1 MHTPRAVKKS
11 MVETL
16 ADCVPREQR
25 GRAVPGGSC
34 SYRAAAYGVLPYSL
48 TVYTTCS
55 KGADLVADTSRA
67 AKPTHART
75 ELQKDIF
82 ILKQLV
88 TKDFKLKYRRSF
100 LGVAWSVLNPLL
112 MMIVMAIV
120 FTTIFAQGRNGSVT
134 PEMYP
139 LYLIVGNITFTVM
152 SDSTSQ
158 AMGSIIWASSLLKK
172 VKVHRFVFP
181 VQKVLF
187 SLVNFAFSLIAV
199 AIVML
204 WFHIIPTWHLILLPV
219 CLVLLMFFCM
229 GLGLL
234 LSAASVFFRDVMHLW
249 SVILTA
255 WTYFTPIFWTTDFI
269 GKMPHILQILMYAN
283 PMYNYLQFM
292 RDIFLFQTCPT
303 TTVLA
308 YCVGW
313 AVFAMVVG
321 YAAFHKN
328 EHKFILYI

>member
-1 MHTPRAVKKS
+1 
-11 MVETL
+11 MV
-16 ADCVPREQR
+16 
-25 GRAVPGGSC
+25 
-34 SYRAAAYGVLPYSL
+34 
-48 TVYTTCS
+48 
-55 KGADLVADTSRA
+55 DTSS
-67 AKPTHART
+67 KSTSTHAKT
-75 ELQKDIF
+75 GFQKDIF

-88 TKDFKLKYRRSF
+88 SKDFKIKYRRSF

-120 FTTIFAQGRNGSVT
+120 FTTIFAQGRNGSIT

-139 LYLIVGNITFTVM
+139 LYLIVGNVTFAVM

-158 AMGSIIWASSLLKK
+158 ALSSIIYASSLLKK

-204 WFHIIPTWHLILLPV
+204 WFRVVPTWHLLLLPV
-219 CLVLLMFFCM
+219 CLILLMFFCM
-229 GLGLL
+229 GVGLL
-234 LSAASVFFRDVMHLW
+234 LSAATVFFRDVMHLW
-249 SVILTA
+249 SVVLTA
-255 WTYFTPIFWTTDFI
+255 WTYFTPIFWTTDYI
-269 GKMPHILQILMYAN
+269 LKMPHILRVLMYAN

-292 RDIFLFQTCPT
+292 REIFLFQTCPT
-303 TTVLA
+303 PLEFGL
-308 YCVGW
+308 CVAW
-313 AVFAMVVG
+313 AVIAMAIG
-321 YAAFHKN
+321 YTVFHKN

>member
-1 MHTPRAVKKS
+1 M
-11 MVETL
+11 
-16 ADCVPREQR
+16 
-25 GRAVPGGSC
+25 
-34 SYRAAAYGVLPYSL
+34 
-48 TVYTTCS
+48 
-55 KGADLVADTSRA
+55 ADTSSA
-67 AKPTHART
+67 STSTHAKT

-82 ILKQLV
+82 ILKHLV
-88 TKDFKLKYRRSF
+88 GKDFKIKYRRSF

-112 MMIVMAIV
+112 MMVVMAIV

-139 LYLIVGNITFTVM
+139 LYLIVGNVTFAVM

-158 AMGSIIWASSLLKK
+158 ALSSIVYASSLLKK

-204 WFHIIPTWHLILLPV
+204 WFHVVPTWHLLLLPV
-219 CLVLLMFFCM
+219 CLILLMFFCM

-234 LSAASVFFRDVMHLW
+234 LSAATVFFRDVMHLW
-249 SVILTA
+249 SVVITA
-255 WTYFTPIFWTTDFI
+255 WTYFTPIFWTTDYI
-269 GKMPHILQILMYAN
+269 LKMPHILRVLMYAN

-303 TTVLA
+303 PLEFGL
-308 YCVGW
+308 CVAW
-313 AVFAMVVG
+313 AVIAMVIG
-321 YAAFHKN
+321 YAVFHKN

>member
-1 MHTPRAVKKS
+1 M
-11 MVETL
+11 
-16 ADCVPREQR
+16 
-25 GRAVPGGSC
+25 
-34 SYRAAAYGVLPYSL
+34 
-48 TVYTTCS
+48 
-55 KGADLVADTSRA
+55 ADTSSRSTS
-67 AKPTHART
+67 THAKT
-75 ELQKDIF
+75 GFQKDIF

-88 TKDFKLKYRRSF
+88 GKDFKIKYRRSF

-139 LYLIVGNITFTVM
+139 LYLIVGNVTFAVM

-158 AMGSIIWASSLLKK
+158 ALSSIIYASSLLKK

-204 WFHIIPTWHLILLPV
+204 WFHVVPTWHLLLLPV
-219 CLVLLMFFCM
+219 CLILLMFFCM
-229 GLGLL
+229 GVGLL
-234 LSAASVFFRDVMHLW
+234 LSAATVFFRDVMHLW
-249 SVILTA
+249 SVVLTA
-255 WTYFTPIFWTTDFI
+255 WTYFTPIFWTTDYI
-269 GKMPHILQILMYAN
+269 LKMPHILRVLMYAN

-303 TTVLA
+303 PLEFGL
-308 YCVGW
+308 CVAW
-313 AVFAMVVG
+313 AVIAMAIG
-321 YAAFHKN
+321 YTVFHKN

>member
-1 MHTPRAVKKS
+1 M
-11 MVETL
+11 
-16 ADCVPREQR
+16 
-25 GRAVPGGSC
+25 
-34 SYRAAAYGVLPYSL
+34 
-48 TVYTTCS
+48 
-55 KGADLVADTSRA
+55 ADTSSRSTS
-67 AKPTHART
+67 THAKT
-75 ELQKDIF
+75 GFQKDIF

-88 TKDFKLKYRRSF
+88 GKDFKIKYRRSF

-139 LYLIVGNITFTVM
+139 LYLIVGNVTFAVM

-158 AMGSIIWASSLLKK
+158 ALSSIIQASSLLKK

-199 AIVML
+199 AVVML
-204 WFHIIPTWHLILLPV
+204 WFHVVPTWHLLLLPV
-219 CLVLLMFFCM
+219 CLILLMFFCM
-229 GLGLL
+229 GVGLL
-234 LSAASVFFRDVMHLW
+234 LSAATVFFRDVMHLW
-249 SVILTA
+249 SVVLTA
-255 WTYFTPIFWTTDFI
+255 WTYFTPIFWTTDYI
-269 GKMPHILQILMYAN
+269 LKMPHILRVLMYAN

-292 RDIFLFQTCPT
+292 REIFLFQTCPT
-303 TTVLA
+303 PLEFGL
-308 YCVGW
+308 CVAW
-313 AVFAMVVG
+313 AVIAMAIG
-321 YAAFHKN
+321 YTVFHKN

>member
-1 MHTPRAVKKS
+1 M
-11 MVETL
+11 
-16 ADCVPREQR
+16 
-25 GRAVPGGSC
+25 
-34 SYRAAAYGVLPYSL
+34 
-48 TVYTTCS
+48 
-55 KGADLVADTSRA
+55 ADTSSRSTS
-67 AKPTHART
+67 THAKT
-75 ELQKDIF
+75 GFQKDIF

-88 TKDFKLKYRRSF
+88 SKDFKIKYRRSF

-139 LYLIVGNITFTVM
+139 LYLIVGNVTFAVM

-158 AMGSIIWASSLLKK
+158 ALSSIIQASSLLKK

-204 WFHIIPTWHLILLPV
+204 WFHVVPTWHLLLLPV
-219 CLVLLMFFCM
+219 CLILLMFFCM
-229 GLGLL
+229 GVGLL
-234 LSAASVFFRDVMHLW
+234 LSAATVFFRDVMHLW
-249 SVILTA
+249 SVVLTA
-255 WTYFTPIFWTTDFI
+255 WTYFTPIFWTTDYI
-269 GKMPHILQILMYAN
+269 LKMPHILRVLMYAN

-292 RDIFLFQTCPT
+292 REIFLFQTCPT
-303 TTVLA
+303 PLEFGL
-308 YCVGW
+308 CVAW
-313 AVFAMVVG
+313 AVIAMTIG
-321 YAAFHKN
+321 YTVFHKN

>member
-1 MHTPRAVKKS
+1 M
-11 MVETL
+11 
-16 ADCVPREQR
+16 
-25 GRAVPGGSC
+25 
-34 SYRAAAYGVLPYSL
+34 
-48 TVYTTCS
+48 
-55 KGADLVADTSRA
+55 ADTSSRSTS
-67 AKPTHART
+67 THAKT

-88 TKDFKLKYRRSF
+88 GKDFKIKYRRSF

-112 MMIVMAIV
+112 MMIVMATV
-120 FTTIFAQGRNGSVT
+120 FTTIFDQGRNGSVT

-139 LYLIVGNITFTVM
+139 LYLIVGNVTFAVM

-158 AMGSIIWASSLLKK
+158 ALSSIIQASSLLKK

-204 WFHIIPTWHLILLPV
+204 WFHVVPTWHLLLLPV
-219 CLVLLMFFCM
+219 CLILLMFFCM

-234 LSAASVFFRDVMHLW
+234 LSAATVFFRDVMHLW
-249 SVILTA
+249 SVVLTA
-255 WTYFTPIFWTTDFI
+255 WTYFTPIFWTTDYI
-269 GKMPHILQILMYAN
+269 LKMPHILRVLMYAN

-303 TTVLA
+303 PLEFGLCVAWAAIAMAIGYTV
-308 YCVGW
+308 
-313 AVFAMVVG
+313 
-321 YAAFHKN
+321 FHKN

>member
-1 MHTPRAVKKS
+1 M
-11 MVETL
+11 
-16 ADCVPREQR
+16 
-25 GRAVPGGSC
+25 
-34 SYRAAAYGVLPYSL
+34 
-48 TVYTTCS
+48 
-55 KGADLVADTSRA
+55 ADTSSRSTS
-67 AKPTHART
+67 THAKT
-75 ELQKDIF
+75 EFQKDIF

-88 TKDFKLKYRRSF
+88 GKDFKIKYRRSF

-139 LYLIVGNITFTVM
+139 LYLIVGNVTFAVM

-158 AMGSIIWASSLLKK
+158 ALSSIIYASSLLKK

-204 WFHIIPTWHLILLPV
+204 WFRVVPTWHLLLLPV
-219 CLVLLMFFCM
+219 CLILLMFFCM
-229 GLGLL
+229 GVGLL
-234 LSAASVFFRDVMHLW
+234 LSAATVFFRDVMHLW
-249 SVILTA
+249 SVVLTA
-255 WTYFTPIFWTTDFI
+255 WTYFTPIFWTTDYI
-269 GKMPHILQILMYAN
+269 LKMPHILRVLMYAN

-292 RDIFLFQTCPT
+292 REIFLFQTCPT
-303 TTVLA
+303 PLEFGL
-308 YCVGW
+308 CVAW
-313 AVFAMVVG
+313 AVIAMAIG
-321 YAAFHKN
+321 YTVFHKN

>member
-1 MHTPRAVKKS
+1 M
-11 MVETL
+11 
-16 ADCVPREQR
+16 
-25 GRAVPGGSC
+25 
-34 SYRAAAYGVLPYSL
+34 
-48 TVYTTCS
+48 
-55 KGADLVADTSRA
+55 ADTSS
-67 AKPTHART
+67 KSTSTHAKT

-88 TKDFKLKYRRSF
+88 GKDFKIKYRRSF

-120 FTTIFAQGRNGSVT
+120 FTTIFTQGRNGSIT

-139 LYLIVGNITFTVM
+139 LYLIVGNVTFAVM

-158 AMGSIIWASSLLKK
+158 ALSSIIQASSLLKK

-204 WFHIIPTWHLILLPV
+204 WFRVVPTWHLLLLPV
-219 CLVLLMFFCM
+219 CLILLMFFCM
-229 GLGLL
+229 GVGLL
-234 LSAASVFFRDVMHLW
+234 LSAATVFFRDVMHLW
-249 SVILTA
+249 SVVLTA
-255 WTYFTPIFWTTDFI
+255 WTYFTPIFWTTDYI
-269 GKMPHILQILMYAN
+269 LKMPHILRVLMYAN

-292 RDIFLFQTCPT
+292 REIFLFQTCPT
-303 TTVLA
+303 PLEFGL
-308 YCVGW
+308 CVAW
-313 AVFAMVVG
+313 AVIAMAIG
-321 YAAFHKN
+321 YTVFHKN

>member
-1 MHTPRAVKKS
+1 M
-11 MVETL
+11 
-16 ADCVPREQR
+16 
-25 GRAVPGGSC
+25 
-34 SYRAAAYGVLPYSL
+34 
-48 TVYTTCS
+48 
-55 KGADLVADTSRA
+55 ADTSS
-67 AKPTHART
+67 KSTSTHAKT

-88 TKDFKLKYRRSF
+88 GKDFKIKYRRSF

-120 FTTIFAQGRNGSVT
+120 FTTIFAQGRNGSIT

-139 LYLIVGNITFTVM
+139 LYLIVGNVTFAVM

-158 AMGSIIWASSLLKK
+158 ALSSIIYASSLLKK

-204 WFHIIPTWHLILLPV
+204 WFHVVPTWHLLLLPV
-219 CLVLLMFFCM
+219 CLILLMFFCM
-229 GLGLL
+229 GVGLL
-234 LSAASVFFRDVMHLW
+234 LSAATVFFRDVMHLW
-249 SVILTA
+249 SVVLTA
-255 WTYFTPIFWTTDFI
+255 WTYFTPIFWTTDYI
-269 GKMPHILQILMYAN
+269 LKMPHILRVLMYAN

-292 RDIFLFQTCPT
+292 REIFLFQTCPT
-303 TTVLA
+303 PLEFGL
-308 YCVGW
+308 CVAW
-313 AVFAMVVG
+313 AVIAMVIG
-321 YAAFHKN
+321 YTVFHKN

>member
-1 MHTPRAVKKS
+1 M
-11 MVETL
+11 
-16 ADCVPREQR
+16 
-25 GRAVPGGSC
+25 
-34 SYRAAAYGVLPYSL
+34 
-48 TVYTTCS
+48 
-55 KGADLVADTSRA
+55 ADTSSA
-67 AKPTHART
+67 STSTHAKT

-88 TKDFKLKYRRSF
+88 GKDFKIKYRRSF

-112 MMIVMAIV
+112 MMVVMAIV

-139 LYLIVGNITFTVM
+139 LYLIVGNVTFAVM

-158 AMGSIIWASSLLKK
+158 ALSSIVYASSLLKK

-204 WFHIIPTWHLILLPV
+204 WFHVVPTWHLLLLPV
-219 CLVLLMFFCM
+219 CLILLMFFCM

-234 LSAASVFFRDVMHLW
+234 LSAATVFFRDVMHLW
-249 SVILTA
+249 SVVITA
-255 WTYFTPIFWTTDFI
+255 WTYFTPIFWTTDYI
-269 GKMPHILQILMYAN
+269 LKMPHILRVLMYAN

-303 TTVLA
+303 PLEFGL
-308 YCVGW
+308 CVAW
-313 AVFAMVVG
+313 AVIAMAIG
-321 YAAFHKN
+321 YAVFHKN
-328 EHKFILYI
+328 EHKFILSI

>member
-1 MHTPRAVKKS
+1 M
-11 MVETL
+11 
-16 ADCVPREQR
+16 
-25 GRAVPGGSC
+25 
-34 SYRAAAYGVLPYSL
+34 
-48 TVYTTCS
+48 
-55 KGADLVADTSRA
+55 ADTSSRSTS
-67 AKPTHART
+67 THAKT
-75 ELQKDIF
+75 GFQKDIF

-88 TKDFKLKYRRSF
+88 SKDFKIKYRRSF

-120 FTTIFAQGRNGSVT
+120 FTTIFAQGRNGSIT

-139 LYLIVGNITFTVM
+139 LYLIVGNVTFAVM

-158 AMGSIIWASSLLKK
+158 ALSSIIQASSLLKK

-204 WFHIIPTWHLILLPV
+204 WFRVVPTWHLLLLPV
-219 CLVLLMFFCM
+219 CLILLMFFCM
-229 GLGLL
+229 GVGLL
-234 LSAASVFFRDVMHLW
+234 LSAATVFFRDVMHLW
-249 SVILTA
+249 SVVLTA
-255 WTYFTPIFWTTDFI
+255 WTYFTPIFWTTDYI
-269 GKMPHILQILMYAN
+269 LKMPHILRVLMYAN

-292 RDIFLFQTCPT
+292 REIFLFQTCPT
-303 TTVLA
+303 PLEFGLCVAWAIIAMAIGYTV
-308 YCVGW
+308 
-313 AVFAMVVG
+313 
-321 YAAFHKN
+321 FHKN

>member
-1 MHTPRAVKKS
+1 M
-11 MVETL
+11 
-16 ADCVPREQR
+16 
-25 GRAVPGGSC
+25 
-34 SYRAAAYGVLPYSL
+34 
-48 TVYTTCS
+48 
-55 KGADLVADTSRA
+55 ADTSSRSTS
-67 AKPTHART
+67 THAKT
-75 ELQKDIF
+75 GFQKDIF

-88 TKDFKLKYRRSF
+88 GKDFKIKYRRSF

-120 FTTIFAQGRNGSVT
+120 FTTIFAQGRNGSIT

-139 LYLIVGNITFTVM
+139 LYLIVGNVTFAVM

-158 AMGSIIWASSLLKK
+158 ALSSIIYASSLLKK

-204 WFHIIPTWHLILLPV
+204 WFRVVPTWHLLLLPV
-219 CLVLLMFFCM
+219 CLILLMFFCM
-229 GLGLL
+229 GVGLL
-234 LSAASVFFRDVMHLW
+234 LSAATVFFRDVMHLW
-249 SVILTA
+249 SVVLTA
-255 WTYFTPIFWTTDFI
+255 WTYFTPIFWTTDYI
-269 GKMPHILQILMYAN
+269 LKMPHILRVLMYAN

-303 TTVLA
+303 PLEFGL
-308 YCVGW
+308 CVAW
-313 AVFAMVVG
+313 AVIAMAIG
-321 YAAFHKN
+321 YTVFHKN